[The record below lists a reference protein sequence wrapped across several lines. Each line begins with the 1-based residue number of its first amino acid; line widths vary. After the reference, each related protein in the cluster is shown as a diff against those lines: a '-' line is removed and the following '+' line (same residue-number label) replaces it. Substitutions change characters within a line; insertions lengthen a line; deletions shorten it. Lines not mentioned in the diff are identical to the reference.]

1 MLKVQMH
8 RTRHKISDL
17 AGWSE
22 WSKWEEG
29 LGKTDDPTFEIE
41 IDNRVFF
48 TGPDMTKAPADVVA
62 LVIAAREFW
71 DIHNDL
77 SEESRALDKAL
88 EAFGER
94 VPYENEPEDPTTS
107 TIGGDHG

>member
-1 MLKVQMH
+1 MNSHLPVA
-8 RTRHKISDL
+8 I
-17 AGWSE
+17 
-22 WSKWEEG
+22 
-29 LGKTDDPTFEIE
+29 TDAELSQWA
-41 IDNRVFF
+41 DNR
-48 TGPDMTKAPADVVA
+48 ADDAGRLARELVTYRKGAVPQDVIN

-94 VPYENEPEDPTTS
+94 VPYENEPNHALTTKKGIS
-107 TIGGDHG
+107 E